1 MSAARDTIESRL
13 SRVEFTAL
21 ISMIMAVAA
30 LAIDMMLPAF
40 GAMRSE
46 FGLSIDSNALAPM
59 VTFFLLGLGFGQPV
73 WGPLSDALGRKR
85 ILYLGLGVYALGSI
99 GAAFAPNLGVL
110 FALRFVAGAGAA
122 GPRVVANGIVRDAY
136 EGQTMAKVMSYV
148 MAVFIA
154 VPVVAPALGS
164 LVLTIGTWQMIFWV
178 FAIFAL
184 GVGLWS
190 TRLPETLPVSRRIPL
205 NARKLLEATS
215 SVLRNRFTMA
225 LTLAQTAVFGFFSSY
240 LASSQLI
247 IDDVFDLDA
256 WFPIIFGGSA
266 AVLGI
271 GMLLNTRLL
280 NVLALRTVLRFTVA
294 LYTAAAFMFAAIAW
308 ISGGT
313 PPFWLFLAGL
323 MPILLCHA
331 LLIPN
336 LNAAAM
342 IPMGEVAGTA
352 SAVVGTISILGG
364 ATIGA
369 AVDLAYNGTIIPLA
383 TAAAVGCTLAFVFYV
398 WADRGWESAT
408 QPTEQVDAP
417 SSR

>member
-1 MSAARDTIESRL
+1 
-13 SRVEFTAL
+13 
-21 ISMIMAVAA
+21 MIMAVAA

-46 FGLSIDSNALAPM
+46 FGLAIDSNALAPM

-110 FALRFVAGAGAA
+110 FTLRFVAGAGAA

-164 LVLTIGTWQMIFWV
+164 VVLSIGSWQIIFWI
-178 FAIFAL
+178 FAFFAL

-190 TRLPETLPVSRRIPL
+190 TRLPETLPASRRIPL
-205 NARKLLEATS
+205 NARKLFEATA

-225 LTLAQTAVFGFFSSY
+225 LTLAQTAVFGFFASY

-247 IDDVFDLDA
+247 IDDVFGLDP
-256 WFPIIFGGSA
+256 WFPLIFGGSA
-266 AVLGI
+266 AVLGL

-280 NVLALRTVLRFTVA
+280 NVHDLRTLLRMTVGV
-294 LYTAAAFMFAAIAW
+294 YTTAAFLFATMAW
-308 ISGGT
+308 VSGGT
-313 PPFWLFLAGL
+313 PPFWLFLASL
-323 MPILLCHA
+323 MPILLSHA

-342 IPMGEVAGTA
+342 IPMGDVAGTA
-352 SAVVGTISILGG
+352 SAVIGTVSILGG
-364 ATIGA
+364 AIVGATIDA
-369 AVDLAYNGTIIPLA
+369 AYNGTIIPLA
-383 TAAAVGCTLAFVFYV
+383 TAAAVGCALASVFFV
-398 WADRGWESAT
+398 WADRVWDSAT
-408 QPTEQVDAP
+408 HPTEPID
-417 SSR
+417 

>member
-1 MSAARDTIESRL
+1 
-13 SRVEFTAL
+13 
-21 ISMIMAVAA
+21 MIMAVAA

-46 FGLSIDSNALAPM
+46 FGLAIDSNALAPM

-154 VPVVAPALGS
+154 VPVAAPALGS
-164 LVLTIGTWQMIFWV
+164 LVLTIGSWHMIFWI
-178 FAIFAL
+178 FAFFAL

-190 TRLPETLPVSRRIPL
+190 TRLPETLPPSRRIPL
-205 NARKLLEATS
+205 NARKLLEATT

-247 IDDVFDLDA
+247 IDDVFGLDA

-280 NVLALRTVLRFTVA
+280 NVLTLRTVLRFTIA
-294 LYTAAAFMFAAIAW
+294 LYTVAAFMFAAIAW

-336 LNAAAM
+336 FNAAAM

-352 SAVVGTISILGG
+352 SAVIGTVSILGG
-364 ATIGA
+364 ASIGA

-408 QPTEQVDAP
+408 QSTEPVDTP
-417 SSR
+417 SNR